1 MDATEVAT
9 LLRFCRVTVLSVVQ
23 RNRGRTLLSRCWNF
37 LRLFVTQL
45 WSLREALE
53 DLLETVNFD
62 RRLLCDIAPA
72 RRTTLAISRHC
83 SAGRIGDFSPGS
95 QRPIFYNIQTFFIFL
110 LHFVMLLYTRAR
122 TLYLLN
128 REVWETGTPH
138 PLSLDF
144 RDRPSPGRLLQ
155 VLYPGREHPGVYTPV
170 EQLYLAQTT
179 FRWLFDNFL
188 LNVPLSLPPQSLAN
202 FFIYVTLPVAM
213 FNVKLQSLLSG
224 QALNFTGQD
233 AFWGNS
239 HLNFSF
245 TPRSALLLFSF
256 GLSIQL
262 RNGVHHPAVGALLT
276 FGFRPT
282 LQYFSHLVS
291 QYAVW
296 NRRYLDY
303 FMAIPANGQVTLTLQ
318 TADER
323 AMLQSAI
330 VLLHPTYDDGYFIC
344 NGLNALL
351 ERADSPWWRLFHL
364 PVPRRLYEQV
374 TQGAVWDQI
383 PRQLWQAMGRTPE
396 SETASSMLQSK
407 YPVWIRH
414 DDRLLQAQS
423 CSLLPSD
430 AGHDLPFWLGT
441 GRSSRLHRAAA
452 AASFLET
459 LKAEATHSESGRSR
473 GPPTAFGGF
482 SHPQRQHKMQWDS
495 MPLDVRDSSD
505 DLIIDREDE
514 DYPPEELDNEIGP
527 VVPLFPPKPSAIGD
541 LRGESDGPRPASHL
555 LPLEKDDEAAIPS
568 FAAAPQTEEASGYV
582 KETRLDV
589 LDKWPPPPR
598 QDGDADLPAG
608 PVPSVKLYAEHR
620 YADAEKANQSWS
632 ELLRQH
638 EEAKEA
644 ATAKPAFEVHLKDD
658 AAEQDQDSSGELYN
672 SPNADNVIPPEL
684 RTGLERKH
692 LVLSHFSARYA
703 RTSEADQSIPDPA
716 QKLGDEA
723 WSWAGA
729 GNWTEVLRGDHFE
742 PEQELAVKKYPW
754 HRETSVWP
762 TKSGYPFPASS
773 RQLAMGRLLP
783 GHPRA
788 ERRALTSLA
797 LASVLIGISWTW
809 SATCFGGKKK
819 SKDVPADEKA
829 RIISILGREVVD
841 SRGNPTVEAEL
852 TTGYGTVRAVVPSG
866 ASTGIYEALEL
877 RDGGSRYE
885 GQGVSKAVNNINR
898 VIAPKLKGKDVRF
911 QKDLDELMVAARVS
925 WTLRAVLQFM
935 CRYACRSS
943 SWMGRRTSGVIQRPG
958 RIAFWQMWSWR
969 LFG

>member
-1 MDATEVAT
+1 MRHA
-9 LLRFCRVTVLSVVQ
+9 VVQ
-23 RNRGRTLLSRCWNF
+23 MHSSGF
-37 LRLFVTQL
+37 
-45 WSLREALE
+45 
-53 DLLETVNFD
+53 
-62 RRLLCDIAPA
+62 
-72 RRTTLAISRHC
+72 
-83 SAGRIGDFSPGS
+83 SAS
-95 QRPIFYNIQTFFIFL
+95 
-110 LHFVMLLYTRAR
+110 
-122 TLYLLN
+122 
-128 REVWETGTPH
+128 
-138 PLSLDF
+138 
-144 RDRPSPGRLLQ
+144 
-155 VLYPGREHPGVYTPV
+155 
-170 EQLYLAQTT
+170 
-179 FRWLFDNFL
+179 
-188 LNVPLSLPPQSLAN
+188 
-202 FFIYVTLPVAM
+202 
-213 FNVKLQSLLSG
+213 
-224 QALNFTGQD
+224 
-233 AFWGNS
+233 
-239 HLNFSF
+239 
-245 TPRSALLLFSF
+245 
-256 GLSIQL
+256 
-262 RNGVHHPAVGALLT
+262 
-276 FGFRPT
+276 
-282 LQYFSHLVS
+282 
-291 QYAVW
+291 
-296 NRRYLDY
+296 
-303 FMAIPANGQVTLTLQ
+303 
-318 TADER
+318 
-323 AMLQSAI
+323 
-330 VLLHPTYDDGYFIC
+330 
-344 NGLNALL
+344 
-351 ERADSPWWRLFHL
+351 
-364 PVPRRLYEQV
+364 
-374 TQGAVWDQI
+374 
-383 PRQLWQAMGRTPE
+383 WQ
-396 SETASSMLQSK
+396 
-407 YPVWIRH
+407 RH
-414 DDRLLQAQS
+414 DDRFLQAQS

-430 AGHDLPFWLGT
+430 AGHDLPFCLGA
-441 GRSSRLHRAAA
+441 GRSSRSRRAVAV
-452 AASFLET
+452 ASFLET
-459 LKAEATHSESGRSR
+459 LKAEATHTESGRSR

-482 SHPQRQHKMQWDS
+482 SHPQRHKMQWDS
-495 MPLDVRDSSD
+495 KPLDVRDSSD

-514 DYPPEELDNEIGP
+514 DYPPEPEELDDEIGP
-527 VVPLFPPKPSAIGD
+527 VIPLYPPKPSAIGD

-598 QDGDADLPAG
+598 EDGDADLPAG

-620 YADAEKANQSWS
+620 YADAEKANESWS

-644 ATAKPAFEVHLKDD
+644 ATAKPTFEVHLKDD

-723 WSWAGA
+723 REILGDDVKVTVAQDFM
-729 GNWTEVLRGDHFE
+729 VLRGDHFD

-762 TKSGYPFPASS
+762 TKSGYTFPASS

-783 GHPRA
+783 GRPRA

-911 QKDLDELMVAARVS
+911 QKDLDELMIFKLDGTENQWGHPKAKLGANAILAVSMAICRAGAEAFGLELFEYIGELKETNFEVEHVDVQRARHKKYKMPVPMMNVINGGRHAGNKLPMQEFMISPTGAKTFKEALQIGSEVYHSLKNVVVAKYGKSAAAVGDEGGFAPNIQENDEGLQALVDAIKEAGHTGKVKLAMDIAASEFYSHEDKTYNLGFKVDNPAPSLVKNKDQLMEFYKDIISRYPIVS
-925 WTLRAVLQFM
+925 IEDPFDQDDWEAYGQMVQEVGKDVQIVGDDLLVTNPKRIEYAKEHKAANALLLKVNQIGSISEAVTAYLDSHADGWGVMVSHRSGETEDTFIADLAVGLSTGQIKTG
-935 CRYACRSS
+935 APCRSERVAKYNQLLRIEEYL
-943 SWMGRRTSGVIQRPG
+943 GRRAYYAGDGFRDS
-958 RIAFWQMWSWR
+958 
-969 LFG
+969 